1 MVLSGSQIT
10 YVKNRVAVAMSGGV
24 DSSVAAYLVKEAG
37 YEPVGLFMR
46 MGNPYGL
53 SFGQRAR
60 SCCSLEDA
68 EDARRVAEQ
77 LDIPFYVL
85 DFKKDFE
92 GLIDYFCQEYS
103 MGRTPNPCIVCNKK
117 LKFGNLLQT
126 ALEIGASRL
135 ATGHYA
141 RVDPPKVEEGRYM
154 LKKGLDPKKDQSYSL
169 FCLSQKQLSHS
180 LFPLGEMTKEEVRE
194 RARQLGLKT
203 RDKPESQEVCFVS
216 EEGYGILIK
225 ERRGETRG
233 GLIRDTHNRILGR
246 HPGIEFFTIGQRK
259 GLGLA
264 MGIPYYVVDIN
275 PEEAT
280 VVVGT
285 QEELWGRE
293 FFVSGLNWIAVED
306 MKGERRVEVKIRYA
320 HPAVPAT
327 VYPEGEDRVRVV
339 FQEPQRAITP
349 GQAAVFYEGDIVLGG
364 GWIERTVARGPVQ
377 RRDALQY
384 APAKVEGG

>member
-1 MVLSGSQIT
+1 MV
-10 YVKNRVAVAMSGGV
+10 NRVVVAMSGGV

-37 YEPVGLFMR
+37 YEAVGLFMR
-46 MGNPYGL
+46 MGRPYGL

-77 LDIPFYVL
+77 LEIPFYVL
-85 DFKKDFE
+85 DFQRDFE

-103 MGRTPNPCIVCNKK
+103 MGRTPNPCIVCNQR
-117 LKFGNLLQT
+117 LKFGRLLHF
-126 ALEIGASRL
+126 ALEIGANLL

-141 RVDPPKVEEGRYM
+141 RTACSQGRYL
-154 LKKGLDPKKDQSYSL
+154 LKRGIDPKKDQSYSL
-169 FCLSQKQLSHS
+169 FALSQSQLSHA
-180 LFPLGEMTKEEVRE
+180 LFPLGEMTKEEVR
-194 RARQLGLKT
+194 RKARDLGLKT

-216 EEGYGILIK
+216 EEGYSTLIK
-225 ERRGETRG
+225 ERKGKTRG
-233 GLIRDTHNRILGR
+233 GLLKDTHNRILGR

-264 MGIPYYVVDIN
+264 MGLPYYVVDID

-285 QEELWGRE
+285 GEELLEKE
-293 FFVSGLNWIAVED
+293 FYVKGLNWVAIEGLE
-306 MKGERRVEVKIRYA
+306 GERGVEVKIRYA

-327 VYPEGEDRVRVV
+327 LYPEGEGEVRVV
-339 FQEPQRAITP
+339 FNEPQRAVTP

-364 GWIERTVARGPVQ
+364 GWIERTATREASISTGKGIPQ
-377 RRDALQY
+377 CAHTRS
-384 APAKVEGG
+384 EGG

>member
-1 MVLSGSQIT
+1 
-10 YVKNRVAVAMSGGV
+10 MSGGV

-37 YEPVGLFMR
+37 YEAVGLFMR
-46 MGNPYGL
+46 MGNPYCL

-85 DFKKDFE
+85 DFKRDFE
-92 GLIDYFCQEYS
+92 ELIDYFCQEYS
-103 MGRTPNPCIVCNKK
+103 RGRTPNPCIICNQR
-117 LKFGNLLQT
+117 LKFGKLLHFT
-126 ALEIGASRL
+126 LAIGANLL

-141 RVDPPKVEEGRYM
+141 RTDYTQGRYL
-154 LKKGLDPKKDQSYSL
+154 LKRGLDPKKDQSYAL
-169 FCLSQKQLSHS
+169 FCLSQKQLSHA
-180 LFPLGEMTKEEVRE
+180 LFPLGEMTKEAVRRKASE
-194 RARQLGLKT
+194 LGLKT

-216 EEGYGILIK
+216 EEGYGRLIK
-225 ERRGETRG
+225 ERLGETRG
-233 GLIRDTHNRILGR
+233 GLIKDTHNRILGR

-264 MGIPYYVVDIN
+264 MGIPYYVVDID

-285 QEELWGRE
+285 KEELLENE
-293 FFVSGLNWIAVED
+293 FFVEGLNWVAVE
-306 MKGERRVEVKIRYA
+306 GLEEARQVEVKIRYT

-327 VYPEGEDRVRVV
+327 LYPEGEGGTAGHIKERVRVV
-339 FQEPQRAITP
+339 FHEPQRAVTP

-364 GWIERTVARGPVQ
+364 GWIERTPSKEAFSVQ
-377 RRDALQY
+377 MNQTLKAY
-384 APAKVEGG
+384 GG

>member
-1 MVLSGSQIT
+1 MKS
-10 YVKNRVAVAMSGGV
+10 RVVVAMSGGV

-37 YEPVGLFMR
+37 HEAIGLFMR

-85 DFKKDFE
+85 DFKREFE

-103 MGRTPNPCIVCNKK
+103 GGRTPNPCIICNQR
-117 LKFGNLLQT
+117 LKFGKLLQF
-126 ALEIGASRL
+126 ALEIGASHL

-141 RVDPPKVEEGRYM
+141 RVECSNGRYI
-154 LKKGLDPKKDQSYSL
+154 LKKGLDPRKDQSYAL
-169 FCLSQKQLSHS
+169 FSLSQRQLSHS
-180 LFPLGEMTKEEVRE
+180 LFPLGGMTKEEVRE
-194 RARQLGLKT
+194 KARELGLKT

-216 EEGYGILIK
+216 EDGYSRLIK
-225 ERRGETRG
+225 ERVGETRC
-233 GLIRDTHNRILGR
+233 GLIKDTHDRILGR
-246 HPGIEFFTIGQRK
+246 HQGIEFFTIGQRK

-275 PEEAT
+275 PEDAT

-285 QEELWGRE
+285 KGELLEKE
-293 FFVSGLNWIAVED
+293 FLVRGLNWVAIEGLE
-306 MKGERRVEVKIRYA
+306 GERQAEVKIRYT
-320 HPAVPAT
+320 HPAVLAT
-327 VYPEGEDRVRVV
+327 LYPEWAVSAPGGLAEKRDVVRVV
-339 FQEPQRAITP
+339 FREPQSAVTP

-364 GWIERTVARGPVQ
+364 GWIERQ
-377 RRDALQY
+377 RVVSSRETAYCLL
-384 APAKVEGG
+384 GG